1 MLLGTSARLFR
12 RVICPFFVAT
22 LLVLVALVG
31 LQPTHQAV
39 AGGIQSWFGGP
50 NSSPKKTTPYK
61 PTRFVIGLAQRTEFQ
76 VFSLSKPNRV
86 VVELPSV
93 KLRLPRTTSTTANGL
108 VRSFR
113 GGRSAPGKSRV
124 VIDVEAPVVVESAK
138 IEKNPNGNGYYLALK
153 IVPIEANVKNAK
165 ADAANKRVGRFKP
178 AYTLGGP
185 ALIQP
190 PLPKRAV
197 HPDQL
202 AARAFKPTI
211 VIDPGHGGHDSGA
224 KKHGTV
230 EKNVVLKFSL
240 KLRDALEKTGR
251 YRILMTRDTDEFISL
266 GGRRKFAEKNKAHLF
281 IAVHA
286 DYARSSARGATIYS
300 LRPSVARRLKSSAR
314 RDVARKVLTREEMS
328 TVRAASGSVSA
339 VRDILADLARR
350 EVEVTSARSSMFAR
364 SVIEYMGD
372 STKLR
377 SHPDKNAAFKVLKT
391 AKFPSVLIE
400 LAFVSNKKDAALL
413 RSDKWRNKV
422 SKSIVTAVDNYF
434 SSHEPACHCK
444 LA

>member
-39 AGGIQSWFGGP
+39 AGGIQSWFSGP
-50 NSSPKKTTPYK
+50 NSNPAKTTPYK
-61 PTRFVIGLAQRTEFQ
+61 PTRFVIGLARRTEFQ

-93 KLRLPRTTSTTANGL
+93 KLRLPRTTGPTANGL
-108 VRSFR
+108 VKSFR

-124 VIDVEAPVVVESAK
+124 VIDVQAPVVVDSAE

-153 IVPIEANVKNAK
+153 IVPIGAGVKAAK
-165 ADAANKRVGRFKP
+165 ADTATNKRAGRFKP

-185 ALIQP
+185 APLIQP

-202 AARAFKPTI
+202 AARAYKPTI
-211 VIDPGHGGHDSGA
+211 VIDPGHGGHDTGA

-251 YRILMTRDTDEFISL
+251 YRVLMTRDTDEFISL

-300 LRPSVARRLKSSAR
+300 LRPSVAKRLKSSAR

-364 SVIEYMGD
+364 SVIEYMGE

-377 SHPDKNAAFKVLKT
+377 NHPDKNAAFKVLKT

-434 SSHEPACHCK
+434 SSHEARLP
-444 LA
+444 L